1 MESAAL
7 RAAAA
12 VAYAVGRP
20 DSAEDRARSA
30 LDALRP
36 LVPFVGAE
44 LAAWDPVG
52 ERFDGLVH
60 EGYTRGVARHL
71 IGAELVAEC
80 AELGMTRSCR
90 PMRMRDVPDQARVRE
105 GTIGRLLLPS
115 GFREGLSMCLRS
127 DDGRLVGLLHLSV
140 DDERHPSDL
149 ACDTIGAL
157 NGALAQL
164 CDATGSLL
172 ALRRLLCGERAA
184 IGLTAG
190 GTVVPL
196 PGVERPA
203 LLAPG
208 APALE
213 VARRALEGL
222 GGGAV
227 AGAAARGDGALAAG
241 GEERFLWPAAVG
253 GGFAR
258 IQLIACREPAL
269 LALAAVEP
277 AADVHGLT
285 RRELEVLTLLAAGR
299 SNEAIARRLV
309 ISPRTA
315 GKHVERVLEKLAAP
329 TRAAAAVRAARE
341 GLRAGWLDA

>member
-12 VAYAVGRP
+12 VADAVGRP
-20 DSAEDRARSA
+20 DSAEERAREA

-52 ERFDGLVH
+52 ERFDGLVQ
-60 EGYTRGVARHL
+60 EGYSHGVARHL

-80 AELGMTRSCR
+80 VELGMTRSGR
-90 PMRMRDVPDQARVRE
+90 PMRMRDVPERARVRE

-115 GFREGLSMCLRS
+115 GFREGLTMCLRS
-127 DDGRLVGLLHLSV
+127 RDGRLVGLLHLSV

-157 NGALAQL
+157 NGALARL

-172 ALRRLLCGERAA
+172 ALRRLLAGDRPA

-190 GTVVPL
+190 GAVVPL
-196 PGVERPA
+196 PGVARPP

-213 VARRALEGL
+213 VARRA
-222 GGGAV
+222 V
-227 AGAAARGDGALAAG
+227 AEAALG
-241 GEERFLWPAAVG
+241 GEERFLWPDERG
-253 GGFAR
+253 GYAR
-258 IQLIACREPAL
+258 VDAIACREPAL
-269 LALAAVEP
+269 TALVAVEP

-285 RRELEVLTLLAAGR
+285 RRELEVLTLLAAGD

-341 GLRAGWLDA
+341 GLRAGWL

>member
-20 DSAEDRARSA
+20 DSAEQRALGA

-60 EGYTRGVARHL
+60 EGYSRGVARHL

-80 AELGMTRSCR
+80 AELGMTRSGR
-90 PMRMRDVPDQARVRE
+90 PMRMRDVPERARVHE

-115 GFREGLSMCLRS
+115 GFREGLTMCLRS
-127 DDGRLVGLLHLSV
+127 GDGRLVGLLHLSV
-140 DDERHPSDL
+140 DDARHPSDL

-172 ALRRLLCGERAA
+172 ALRRLLTGERPA

-190 GTVVPL
+190 GAVVEL

-203 LLAPG
+203 ALAPG

-213 VARRALEGL
+213 VARRAAVGL
-222 GGGAV
+222 VREAT
-227 AGAAARGDGALAAG
+227 AAG
-241 GEERFLWPAAVG
+241 VTWAADEERFLWPG
-253 GGFAR
+253 ERGGFQR
-258 IQLIACREPAL
+258 VHVIACREPAL
-269 LALAAVEP
+269 LALAAVDH

-285 RRELEVLTLLAAGR
+285 RRELEVLTLLAAGD

-315 GKHVERVLEKLAAP
+315 GKHVERVLQKLAAP

-341 GLRAGWLDA
+341 GLRAGWLVA

>member
-20 DSAEDRARSA
+20 DSAEERARGA

-80 AELGMTRSCR
+80 VELGMTRSGR
-90 PMRMRDVPDQARVRE
+90 PMRMRDVPDHSRVRE

-127 DDGRLVGLLHLSV
+127 GDGRLVGLLHLSV
-140 DDERHPSDL
+140 DDARHPSDL

-172 ALRRLLCGERAA
+172 ALRRLLTGDRPA
-184 IGLTAG
+184 IGLTAAG
-190 GTVVPL
+190 AVVEL

-203 LLAPG
+203 LLAAG
-208 APALE
+208 APALD
-213 VARRALEGL
+213 VARRAL
-222 GGGAV
+222 
-227 AGAAARGDGALAAG
+227 ARGDD
-241 GEERFLWPAAVG
+241 RFLWPDER

-258 IQLIACREPAL
+258 VDLIACREPAL

-285 RRELEVLTLLAAGR
+285 RRELEVLTLLGAGDT
-299 SNEAIARRLV
+299 NDAIARRLV

>member
-20 DSAEDRARSA
+20 DSAEERARGA

-80 AELGMTRSCR
+80 AELGMTRSGR
-90 PMRMRDVPDQARVRE
+90 PMRMRDVPDRARVRE

-127 DDGRLVGLLHLSV
+127 GDGRLVGLLHLSV

-172 ALRRLLCGERAA
+172 ALRRLLTGERPA
-184 IGLTAG
+184 IGLTTG
-190 GTVVPL
+190 GAVVEL
-196 PGVERPA
+196 PGAERPA
-203 LLAPG
+203 VLGPG

-213 VARRALEGL
+213 VARRAAAELARGEKSAR
-222 GGGAV
+222 GGGA
-227 AGAAARGDGALAAG
+227 RAG
-241 GEERFLWPAAVG
+241 GFGGEDRFLWPDG
-253 GGFAR
+253 RGGFER
-258 IQLIACREPAL
+258 VHVIAAREPAL
-269 LALAAVEP
+269 VALAAVEP
-277 AADVHGLT
+277 QAAVHGLT

-299 SNEAIARRLV
+299 SNEAIAQRLV

-329 TRAAAAVRAARE
+329 TRTAAAVRATRE
-341 GLRAGWLDA
+341 GLRAGWLTANT